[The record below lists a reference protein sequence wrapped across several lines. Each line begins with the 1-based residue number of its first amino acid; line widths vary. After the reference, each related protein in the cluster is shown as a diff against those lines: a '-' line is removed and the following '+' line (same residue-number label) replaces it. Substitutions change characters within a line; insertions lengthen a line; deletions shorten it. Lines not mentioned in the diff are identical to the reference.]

1 MSKILLKFK
10 RLKIIMTRYE
20 VRIAGY
26 GGQGVITLSKMI
38 ITAASMYEGLAGTQT
53 EAYSAAARELL

>member
-1 MSKILLKFK
+1 MA
-10 RLKIIMTRYE
+10 RYE
-20 VRIAGY
+20 IRVAGY

-53 EAYSAAARELL
+53 EAYSAAARGGRCWAEVLS